1 MDTGSARRTTIASTC
16 CAVAGGIGAVAC
28 SLSMTLAALGIIGT
42 AAAASGSMANMGSG
56 SSGQTASSGLFGSL
70 IRFLNQEADEAA
82 KESARGCLAA
92 APGTHVGHGAGGGS
106 RGTDDPQ
113 GGERH
118 AERARHGAD
127 SAGDGATGR
136 RDRRSPSGT
145 CIHPAPLRRD
155 ARPLRPDGLAVLRLA
170 ALVCLRS

>member
-70 IRFLNQEADEAA
+70 IRFLVQ
-82 KESARGCLAA
+82 
-92 APGTHVGHGAGGGS
+92 VGPPLLIIS
-106 RGTDDPQ
+106 V
-113 GGERH
+113 
-118 AERARHGAD
+118 
-127 SAGDGATGR
+127 ATITVSLG
-136 RDRRSPSGT
+136 
-145 CIHPAPLRRD
+145 LRRR
-155 ARPLRPDGLAVLRLA
+155 AALIPAVLAGAVMYAGMYLQPEVPLMYASIALGLIVWASLYVWTQRRQPSARPDGTEGHA
-170 ALVCLRS
+170 A